1 MKYCRFEHEGT
12 PQFGWIETVGGHDQI
27 TRIFQFPADI
37 AALES
42 GLKKLPSTP
51 VADAALLAPVQ
62 PSKIV
67 CVGRN
72 YREHAAELGNEVP
85 AEPLIFLKPP
95 SSVIGPGE
103 SIVRPKIS
111 ARVDHEAELGVVI
124 GKRCRN
130 LKADEDV
137 RPYILGY
144 TCVNDVTARDLQK
157 KDGQWTRGKGFD
169 TFCPVGPVVVD
180 ALDPWAGVDVDARV
194 NGQVKQQG
202 NTRDFIFSLDAIIR
216 YIAQVM
222 TLLPGDLIA
231 TGTPSGVGPLV
242 AGDKVEITVAGI
254 GSLENLVSD

>member
-1 MKYCRFEHEGT
+1 MKYCRFEYEGI
-12 PQFGWIETVGGHDQI
+12 PQFGWIETVSGKDQI
-27 TRIFQFPADI
+27 TRVFQFPTDVT
-37 AALES
+37 ALES
-42 GLKKLPSTP
+42 GLKKLSTSVP
-51 VADAALLAPVQ
+51 VAQAALLAPVQ

-67 CVGRN
+67 CIGRN

-95 SSVIGPGE
+95 SSVIGPAQI
-103 SIVRPKIS
+103 IVRPKIS

-169 TFCPVGPVVVD
+169 TFCAVGPHMVSKD
-180 ALDPWAGVDVDARV
+180 DVDLSKLTVTTRV
-194 NGQVKQQG
+194 DGEVKQQG
-202 NTRDFIFSLDAIIR
+202 SVADMMFSVDAIIS
-216 YIAQVM
+216 YVSAFM
-222 TLLPGDLIA
+222 TLEPGDLIA
-231 TGTPSGVGPLV
+231 TG
-242 AGDKVEITVAGI
+242 
-254 GSLENLVSD
+254 

>member
-1 MKYCRFEHEGT
+1 MKYCRFEYEGI
-12 PQFGWIETVGGHDQI
+12 PQFGWIETIGGKDNI
-27 TRIFQFPADI
+27 TRIFKFPADVT
-37 AALES
+37 APES
-42 GLKKLPSTP
+42 GLKKIPSIPLANATLLSP
-51 VADAALLAPVQ
+51 VE

-85 AEPLIFLKPP
+85 AEPLIFFKPP
-95 SSVIGPGE
+95 SSVIGPGQT
-103 SIVRPKIS
+103 IVRPKIS

-130 LKADEDV
+130 LKIDEDV

-144 TCVNDVTARDLQK
+144 TCVNDVTARDVQK

-180 ALDPWAGVDVDARV
+180 DLDPWAGVDLEARV
-194 NGQVKQQG
+194 NGELKQQG
-202 NTRDFIFSLDAIIR
+202 NTRDFIFPLDVIIR

-231 TGTPSGVGPLV
+231 TGTPSGVGPLI
-242 AGDKVEITVAGI
+242 AGDKVEITVAGV
-254 GSLENLVSD
+254 GNLQSLVSD